1 MSPLITY
8 PTTVTIDLAGTVI
21 VKAPAEL
28 LIGLSCVWFSFADVR
43 YGVTLAG
50 GVVPV
55 KLTVTVCEVL
65 PVLAS
70 TTATLPLAGLTA
82 VTCNVTSVEVDPS
95 ITEPGRMN
103 RLNWPTTYKRFGTTI
118 ESVEGSTLSRPW
130 LSFCKVI
137 THQ

>member
-1 MSPLITY
+1 M
-8 PTTVTIDLAGTVI
+8 VI
-21 VKAPAEL
+21 VKAPPEI
-28 LIGLSCVWFSFADVR
+28 LIGLSCAWFSFADVR
-43 YGVTLAG
+43 NGVTLAG
-50 GVVPV
+50 GVAPV

-82 VTCNVTSVEVDPS
+82 VTCKVASPEVEKS

-103 RLNWPTTYKRFGTTI
+103 RLNWPTTYKRFGTII
-118 ESVEGSTLSRPW
+118 ESVDGLTLSRPW
-130 LSFCKVI
+130 LSFCRVI

>member
-1 MSPLITY
+1 M
-8 PTTVTIDLAGTVI
+8 I
-21 VKAPAEL
+21 VKVPAEI
-28 LIGLSCVWFSFADVR
+28 LIGLSCAWFSLADVR

-50 GVVPV
+50 GLVPV

-65 PVLAS
+65 PVLAR
-70 TTATLPLAGLTA
+70 TTATLPVVGLTA
-82 VTCNVTSVEVDPS
+82 VTCNVASFYVEPS

-103 RLNWPTTYKRFGTTI
+103 RLNWPTTYKRFGTTT
-118 ESVEGSTLSRPW
+118 ESVDGLTLSRPW